1 MPRSLDALTSPTLKH
16 VRDHWWND
24 AFSGFLSDAL
34 LPKPGKRILDVGCGT
49 GTAEAALVRLR
60 VSQLKLFG
68 VDRVAERVRVAR
80 ERLHGMNARVGYC
93 AGDAC
98 HLPFPDQAFDATF
111 CVAVLQH
118 IRDVREA
125 LLEFA
130 RVTRPGGRIVAV
142 EPDNT
147 ARYWFTSVPTG
158 TAAFDLG
165 RRFFGSL
172 SSAHG
177 EPGEAPVGPL
187 VAGMFVAAGLELLS
201 VDLFP
206 VSVARLGPQ
215 PAALW
220 ESRRLAIRAAID
232 RTPDP
237 GIQRLGSD
245 YLKAI
250 EAYAADAAAAGSAFV
265 EIQNT
270 MLFATV
276 AERPSD

>member
-1 MPRSLDALTSPTLKH
+1 MPRDLDALTSPTLKH
-16 VRDHWWND
+16 LREHWWND

-60 VSQLKLFG
+60 VSQLKLVG
-68 VDRVAERVRVAR
+68 VDRIAERVKVATG
-80 ERLHGMNARVGYC
+80 RLHGMNARVGYT

-98 HLPFPDQAFDATF
+98 HLPFPDQVFDATF

-147 ARYWFTSVPTG
+147 ARYWFTSVQTG

-172 SSAHG
+172 ASAHG
-177 EPGEAPVGPL
+177 EPGEAAVGPL

-215 PAALW
+215 PPALW
-220 ESRRLAIRAAID
+220 ESRRSAIRAAID

-250 EAYAADAAAAGSAFV
+250 EAYAADAAAAGPAFV

-276 AERPSD
+276 AERASD

>member
-1 MPRSLDALTSPTLKH
+1 MPRDLDALTSPTLKH
-16 VRDHWWND
+16 LREHWWND

-68 VDRVAERVRVAR
+68 VDRLAERVRVATD
-80 ERLHGMNARVGYC
+80 RLHGMNARVGYS

-118 IRDVREA
+118 IRDVRDA
-125 LLEFA
+125 LIEFA

-172 SSAHG
+172 ASAHG

-206 VSVARLGPQ
+206 VSIARLGPQ
-215 PAALW
+215 PPALW
-220 ESRRLAIRAAID
+220 ESRQRAIRAAID

-250 EAYAADAAAAGSAFV
+250 EAYAAAAATAGSAFV

-270 MLFATV
+270 MLFGTV